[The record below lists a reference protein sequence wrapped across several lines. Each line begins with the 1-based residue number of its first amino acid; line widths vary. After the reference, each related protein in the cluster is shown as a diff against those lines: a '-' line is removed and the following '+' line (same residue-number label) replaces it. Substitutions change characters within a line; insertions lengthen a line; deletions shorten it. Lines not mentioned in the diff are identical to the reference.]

1 MWGVLYDPAV
11 RPAYLKVENEIINR
25 LSILNDPELEELD
38 SEVLHDRAYL
48 MMGAGVMLI
57 KLALDNPERV
67 ENYVRHVMGVLLA
80 PIE

>member
-1 MWGVLYDPAV
+1 
-11 RPAYLKVENEIINR
+11 
-25 LSILNDPELEELD
+25 
-38 SEVLHDRAYL
+38 